1 MNVCNLVRRV
11 VNFFTVYVEL
21 LQLQVGWKLMRCIVW
36 TRRLSLV
43 CYRISFVLHVRWD
56 LIELP
61 SLSFHEGQQCHVF
74 LLKVVLERQE
84 VCCCESLLIQLD
96 QGVLMTLVKVTNLW
110 FERLNVGL
118 VRSP

>member
-1 MNVCNLVRRV
+1 M
-11 VNFFTVYVEL
+11 
-21 LQLQVGWKLMRCIVW
+21 
-36 TRRLSLV
+36 
-43 CYRISFVLHVRWD
+43 
-56 LIELP
+56 ELP

-74 LLKVVLERQE
+74 LLKVVLEPQE
-84 VCCCESLLIQLD
+84 VCCCESPLIQLD